1 MWRKYYLLL
10 QQQLKEAQQKEKDL
24 TAEVTKCHGELEAM
38 QVYYCT
44 KQC

>member
-10 QQQLKEAQQKEKDL
+10 QQKLKEAQQKEKGL
-24 TAEVTKCHGELEAM
+24 TAELTKCLDDLETM

-44 KQC
+44 KH